1 VIYEGTNF
9 HNPSNPAIEI
19 HLSAG
24 KRKDRSYVRTAYST
38 VPFPP
43 RPVWKPHPTIMRL
56 AIMSSVLC
64 RLKRQQCD
72 LPMATKRTLRR
83 R

>member
-1 VIYEGTNF
+1 
-9 HNPSNPAIEI
+9 
-19 HLSAG
+19 
-24 KRKDRSYVRTAYST
+24 
-38 VPFPP
+38 
-43 RPVWKPHPTIMRL
+43 VWKPHPTIMRL